1 MPNAA
6 SEANKQIAKD
16 MRAVFDGAQCKVLNY
31 MDKDEKSE
39 IHVLHSTETP
49 EEGLISYAT
58 VGLSDYPDDSYEVD
72 PPLGVE
78 IITVSNLPDFGEVV
92 STAAFCVINSGYRVQ
107 PGAIFPGVVRL
118 HHPDTTVPNLMFV
131 DPYLWDDEDLASRV
145 YGEKTVAFLQAVP
158 VSDAE
163 TEYVLENGSDALGAL
178 FEEKDPDFIDLQR
191 ASVV

>member
-78 IITVSNLPDFGEVV
+78 IVTVSNLPDFGEVV

>member
-158 VSDAE
+158 VSDA
-163 TEYVLENGSDALGAL
+163 
-178 FEEKDPDFIDLQR
+178 
-191 ASVV
+191 

>member
-16 MRAVFDGAQCKVLNY
+16 MRAVFDGAQCKVINY
-31 MDKDEKSE
+31 LDKDEKSE

-78 IITVSNLPDFGEVV
+78 IVTVSNLPDFGEVV
-92 STAAFCVINSGYRVQ
+92 STAAFCVVNSGYRVQ
-107 PGAIFPGVVRL
+107 PGAIFPGVVKL

-145 YGEKTVAFLQAVP
+145 YGDKTVAFLQAVP

-163 TEYVLENGSDALGAL
+163 TEYVLENGSDALSAL

-191 ASVV
+191 PSVV

>member
-16 MRAVFDGAQCKVLNY
+16 MRAVFDGAQCKVLSY
-31 MDKDEKSE
+31 LDKDEKSE

-49 EEGLISYAT
+49 EEGLISFAT

-78 IITVSNLPDFGEVV
+78 IVSVSNLPDFGEVV

-107 PGAIFPGVVRL
+107 PGAVFPGVVRL
-118 HHPDTTVPNLMFV
+118 HHPDTTVPNLMFL
-131 DPYLWDDEDLASRV
+131 DPYLWDEEDLASRV
-145 YGEKTVAFLQAVP
+145 YGDKTVAFLQAVP

-163 TEYVLENGSDALGAL
+163 TEYVLENGSDALSAL

-191 ASVV
+191 PSVV